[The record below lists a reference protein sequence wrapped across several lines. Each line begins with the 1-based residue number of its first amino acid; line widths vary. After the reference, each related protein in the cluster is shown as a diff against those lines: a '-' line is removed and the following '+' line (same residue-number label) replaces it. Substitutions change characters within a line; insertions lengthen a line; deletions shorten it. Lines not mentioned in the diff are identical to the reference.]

1 MCFLLSTFG
10 KSCSIVTFFISSQ
23 RIFFIK
29 CFQFFI
35 FNLMVNE
42 RDVMILFWFLDVI
55 NIKGAKKVIQHSVKF
70 HLIYFDKI
78 I

>member
-1 MCFLLSTFG
+1 
-10 KSCSIVTFFISSQ
+10 
-23 RIFFIK
+23 
-29 CFQFFI
+29 
-35 FNLMVNE
+35 MVNE